1 MQQGN
6 HWIRVYVDEFPLV
19 IFDFY
24 QTIVSNNFFSV
35 SLAKFDDYPVKVIKM
50 SSINM
55 LFTLPLQHL
64 SIA

>member
-1 MQQGN
+1 MYN
-6 HWIRVYVDEFPLV
+6 NWIRVYIDEFPLV
-19 IFDFY
+19 ISDFY

-55 LFTLPLQHL
+55 LPALSLQYL